1 MTQANH
7 KPGAAVV
14 GSLCDVAP
22 WEAELI
28 LTVRLWLSGPD
39 GQAEVWNNF
48 ARFYGAAEARNEMR
62 CLELLLGSLCTY
74 GRRPLACHGFGCL
87 CIGSDEA
94 ILRTLVDE
102 AARGDLSEAALIASL
117 MVPASHAE
125 KVALM
130 AARVGRMMQELTRFA
145 PRSEPNHIRA
155 ENRVFH

>member
-1 MTQANH
+1 MTQDNH

-39 GQAEVWNNF
+39 GQVEVWNNF
-48 ARFYGAAEARNEMR
+48 ARLYGTAEARNEMR

>member
-1 MTQANH
+1 MTQAEH

-39 GQAEVWNNF
+39 GQTEVWNNF
-48 ARFYGAAEARNEMR
+48 ARCYGAAEARNEMQ
-62 CLELLLGSLCTY
+62 CLELLLGSLSAY

-117 MVPASHAE
+117 MVPAGHAE
-125 KVALM
+125 QVALM
-130 AARVGRMMQELTRFA
+130 AARVGHAMQGMTCIV
-145 PRSEPNHIRA
+145 PTHGPKHIRT
-155 ENRVFH
+155 ENRLFH